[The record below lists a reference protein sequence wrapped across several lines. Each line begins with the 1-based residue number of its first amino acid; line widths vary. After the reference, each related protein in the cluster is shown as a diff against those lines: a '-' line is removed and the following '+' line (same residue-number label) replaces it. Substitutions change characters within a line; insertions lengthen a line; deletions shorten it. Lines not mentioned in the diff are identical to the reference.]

1 MQEKTY
7 SQMRNEFQ
15 ENFFNLIKPSILD
28 LEDERKHN
36 LIVSMVLSIL
46 FILLAIVMF
55 SSLALNSAKFEN
67 IKFIPEFMSFMG
79 LIFVMLAFNTIP
91 YTKKS
96 FENSVKQNIMP
107 LVCSCFE
114 NLEWAEGE
122 YYDDR
127 MFFNANLLLNY
138 PRYSAKYDDIFKGMH
153 KEVHF
158 EIAELFWQKNE
169 NQLLKARE
177 GAIVKIKMN
186 KNFTGNTIIESKRP
200 LTRGGIMGGISE
212 DYSNLYNNGKLN
224 LIKLEDIEFNK
235 KYDIYT
241 NDEVEAR
248 YLITPSFMQRL
259 KYMKTAFRADK
270 MRCSFYEGYLL
281 IGLFTKKD
289 LFSICSL
296 FKPVDDPKQFFTMFE
311 EILSIVKLID
321 YFKLNLKTGL

>member
-55 SSLALNSAKFEN
+55 SSLALYSANFEN

-122 YYDDR
+122 YYDGR
-127 MFFNANLLLNY
+127 MFFNANLLVNY

-153 KEVHF
+153 KDVHF

>member
-28 LEDERKHN
+28 FEDERKHN
-36 LIVSMVLSIL
+36 LIISTVLSIL
-46 FILLAIVMF
+46 FVVLAIVIF
-55 SSLALNSAKFEN
+55 SSLVLYNEIFQK
-67 IKFIPEFMSFMG
+67 IKFIPEFMGFMV
-79 LIFVMLAFNTIP
+79 LIFTMLAFNTIP
-91 YTKKS
+91 YTKKC

-107 LVCSCFE
+107 LVCSCFK

-122 YYDDR
+122 CYDDR
-127 MFFNANLLLNY
+127 MFFNANLLVNY
-138 PRYSAKYDDIFKGMH
+138 PRYSAKYDDIFKGIH
-153 KEVHF
+153 NDVYF
-158 EIAELFWQKNE
+158 EIAELFWQKNGS
-169 NQLLKARE
+169 QFIKTRE
-177 GAIVKIKMN
+177 GVIVKIKMN

-200 LTRGGIMGGISE
+200 LTRGGIMGVISH
-212 DYSNLYNNGKLN
+212 DYSNLYNNRKLN
-224 LIKLEDIEFNK
+224 LTKLEDIEFNK

-248 YLITPSFMQRL
+248 YLITPSFMQKL

-296 FKPVDDPKQFFTMFE
+296 FKPVDEPKQFFTMFE